1 MIKDHLSCEKFL
13 EQVSY
18 YRFSAYYL
26 PFMDKKTDKCFD
38 GTTFERLEQIYYFDQ
53 KLRVLLIKMWCQSLV
68 ALWIEI
74 RHFDG
79 NNQDEYMFFSQNNK
93 KL

>member
-1 MIKDHLSCEKFL
+1 MVSLHTIYHLWIKR
-13 EQVSY
+13 Q
-18 YRFSAYYL
+18 
-26 PFMDKKTDKCFD
+26 TDKCFD

-53 KLRVLLIKMWCQSLV
+53 KLRVLMIKMWCQSLV